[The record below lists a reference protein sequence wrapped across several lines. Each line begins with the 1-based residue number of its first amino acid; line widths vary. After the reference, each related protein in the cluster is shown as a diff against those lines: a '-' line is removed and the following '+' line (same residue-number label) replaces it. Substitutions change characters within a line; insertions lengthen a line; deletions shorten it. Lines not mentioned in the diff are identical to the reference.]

1 MRCLNVR
8 RDASRLRQQNRELR
22 CTLRRNL
29 GSILGDIRPLRTV
42 ISNYLWIET
51 RIMSVTEQPSSAL
64 QFPALQPP
72 RRYLFGPGPS
82 MVHPRVYEALS
93 KPIVGHLDPYFIQ
106 VMADV
111 QQLLKTA
118 YGTSD
123 GATLVISGTGSA
135 GMEAAV
141 TNFVEPGAKLTV
153 FANGFFSDRL
163 TEMAKRN
170 GAHVVRF
177 EKPWGDT
184 FTDAEAKEFIS
195 REKPKVVAYVHAET
209 STGALQSGNA
219 ICAAAHESG
228 ALVIADCVTSLGGVP
243 VEFDHTGIDIA
254 YSCTQK
260 GLSSPPGLSP
270 MAMSPRAMEWLR
282 ARTTPSRSWYLDL
295 KLIHDYS
302 TVSHRYHHTAPI
314 SMFYALREA
323 LLVINDEG
331 IENRWERHRRSN
343 RSFVKGIEAM
353 GLRMHVPEEHRIAT
367 LNTVCVPAGID
378 EAKVRKRLL
387 DGPGIE
393 IAGGFGPLAGKV
405 FRIGVMGPLAT
416 EDNVQFFLKEFKKA
430 LSAEGYSI

>member
-1 MRCLNVR
+1 
-8 RDASRLRQQNRELR
+8 
-22 CTLRRNL
+22 
-29 GSILGDIRPLRTV
+29 
-42 ISNYLWIET
+42 
-51 RIMSVTEQPSSAL
+51 MSVTVPDKVQVKEPANSEL
-64 QFPALQPP
+64 HFPTLQPP
-72 RRYLFGPGPS
+72 RRFLFGPGPS

-118 YGTSD
+118 FGTQA

-141 TNFVEPGAKLTV
+141 ANFVEPGTKLAV
-153 FANGFFSDRL
+153 FANGYFSARL
-163 TEMAKRN
+163 TEMAKRQ
-170 GAHVVRF
+170 GAEVVRF
-177 EKPWGDT
+177 EKSWGET
-184 FTDAEAKEFIS
+184 YTDDEASEFIS
-195 REKPKVVAYVHAET
+195 REKAKVVAYVHAET
-209 STGALQSGNA
+209 STGALQSGQA
-219 ICAAAHESG
+219 ICAAAHDAG

-243 VEFDHTGIDIA
+243 VEFDDTGIDIG

-260 GLSSPPGLSP
+260 GLSCPPGLSP

-282 ARTTPSRSWYLDL
+282 ARTSPSRSWYLDL

-323 LLVINDEG
+323 LLVIAEEG
-331 IENRWERHRRSN
+331 IENRWERHRRCHKL
-343 RSFVKGIEAM
+343 FVQGIEDM
-353 GLRMHVPEEHRIAT
+353 GLCMHVPEAHRIAT
-367 LNTVCVPAGID
+367 LNTVCVPKGVD

-416 EDNVQFFLKEFKKA
+416 EENVQFFLKEFKKA
-430 LSAEGYSI
+430 LQAEGHSS

>member
-1 MRCLNVR
+1 
-8 RDASRLRQQNRELR
+8 
-22 CTLRRNL
+22 
-29 GSILGDIRPLRTV
+29 
-42 ISNYLWIET
+42 
-51 RIMSVTEQPSSAL
+51 MSAIEQPAAL
-64 QFPALQPP
+64 QFPALEPP

-118 YGTSD
+118 YGTTD
-123 GATLVISGTGSA
+123 AATLVISGTGSA

-141 TNFVEPGAKLTV
+141 ANFVEPGVKLAV
-153 FANGFFSDRL
+153 FANGYFSDRL

-170 GAHVVRF
+170 GANVVRF
-177 EKPWGDT
+177 EKLWGET
-184 FTDAEAKEFIS
+184 FTDAEARDFIG

-209 STGALQSGNA
+209 STGALQSGQA
-219 ICAAAHESG
+219 ICAAAHDAG

-243 VEFDHTGIDIA
+243 VEFDQTGIDIA

-260 GLSSPPGLSP
+260 GLSCPPGLSP
-270 MAMSPRAMEWLR
+270 MAMSPRAMEFLR

-323 LLVINDEG
+323 LLVIAEEG
-331 IENRWERHRRSN
+331 IENRWERHRRCHK
-343 RSFVKGIEAM
+343 SFVKGVEAM
-353 GLRMHVPEEHRIAT
+353 GLRMHVPERFRIAT
-367 LNTVCVPAGID
+367 LNTVCVPEGVD

-416 EDNVQFFLKEFKKA
+416 EDNVQFFLKEFEKA
-430 LSAEGYSI
+430 LTARG

>member
-1 MRCLNVR
+1 
-8 RDASRLRQQNRELR
+8 
-22 CTLRRNL
+22 
-29 GSILGDIRPLRTV
+29 
-42 ISNYLWIET
+42 
-51 RIMSVTEQPSSAL
+51 MSAIEQPTAL

-106 VMADV
+106 VMGDV

-118 YGTSD
+118 FGTND

-141 TNFVEPGAKLTV
+141 VNFVEPGAKLAV
-153 FANGFFSDRL
+153 FANGYFSDRL
-163 TEMAKRN
+163 TEMAKRQ
-170 GAHVVRF
+170 GASVVRF
-177 EKPWGDT
+177 EKAWGET
-184 FTDAEAKEFIS
+184 YTDEEARGFIA

-209 STGALQSGNA
+209 STGALQSGHA
-219 ICAAAHESG
+219 ICAAAHDAG

-243 VEFDHTGIDIA
+243 VEFDKTGIDVA

-260 GLSSPPGLSP
+260 GLSCPPGLSP
-270 MAMSPRAMEWLR
+270 MAMSQRAMDFLR

-323 LLVINDEG
+323 LMVISEEG
-331 IENRWERHRRSN
+331 IENRWERHRRCN
-343 RSFVKGIEAM
+343 RAFVKGIESM
-353 GLRMHVPEEHRIAT
+353 GLRMHVPEAHRIAT
-367 LNTVCVPAGID
+367 LNTVCVPEGVD
-378 EAKVRKRLL
+378 EAKVRRRLL

-416 EDNVQFFLKEFKKA
+416 EDNVQFFLKEFKNA
-430 LSAEGYSI
+430 LSAAGYSI

>member
-1 MRCLNVR
+1 
-8 RDASRLRQQNRELR
+8 
-22 CTLRRNL
+22 
-29 GSILGDIRPLRTV
+29 
-42 ISNYLWIET
+42 
-51 RIMSVTEQPSSAL
+51 MSALEQASSAL

-82 MVHPRVYEALS
+82 MVHPRVYDALS
-93 KPIVGHLDPYFIQ
+93 KPIVGHLDAYFIQ
-106 VMADV
+106 VMGDV

-123 GATLVISGTGSA
+123 GATLTISGTGSA

-141 TNFVEPGAKLTV
+141 ANFVESGTKFAV
-153 FANGFFSDRL
+153 FANGYFSDRL

-170 GAHVVRF
+170 GANVVRF
-177 EKPWGDT
+177 EKPWGET
-184 FTDAEAKEFIS
+184 YTDDGAREFIG

-209 STGALQSGNA
+209 STGALQSGRA
-219 ICAAAHESG
+219 ICAAAHDAG

-243 VEFDHTGIDIA
+243 IEFDQTGIDVA

-260 GLSSPPGLSP
+260 GLSCPPGLSP
-270 MAMSPRAMEWLR
+270 MAMSARAMEFLR
-282 ARTTPSRSWYLDL
+282 ARPTPPRSWYLDL

-323 LLVINDEG
+323 LLVIAEEG

-343 RSFVKGIEAM
+343 QSFVKGIEAM
-353 GLRMHVPEEHRIAT
+353 GLRMHVPAEHRIAT
-367 LNTVCVPAGID
+367 LNTVCVPAGVD
-378 EAKVRKRLL
+378 EAKVRKQLL
-387 DGPGIE
+387 DGAGIE

-416 EDNVQFFLKEFKKA
+416 EENVQFFLKEFNKA
-430 LSAEGYSI
+430 LKAAGYSN